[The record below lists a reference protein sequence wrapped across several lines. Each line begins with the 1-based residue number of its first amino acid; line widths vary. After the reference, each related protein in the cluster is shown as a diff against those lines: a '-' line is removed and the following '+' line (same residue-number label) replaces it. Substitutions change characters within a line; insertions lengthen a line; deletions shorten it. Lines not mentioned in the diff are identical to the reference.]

1 MEFHMI
7 NITYAT
13 KHTARWT
20 YSAKD
25 FEIPLCHTPPLR
37 SFFIHSLAP
46 GEIASKML
54 RTREACTAAQV
65 PFPRTPSS
73 SGSEPSPQGMMFR
86 PAVLLG
92 LAGRLDL
99 SGLLILAGTS
109 WQLMQHVAY
118 IHHKCGIFKFQISNF
133 KF

>member
-1 MEFHMI
+1 MHD
-7 NITYAT
+7 TY
-13 KHTARWT
+13 
-20 YSAKD
+20 
-25 FEIPLCHTPPLR
+25 FL
-37 SFFIHSLAP
+37 IHSFAL

-54 RTREACTAAQV
+54 RTRGACTEAQV
-65 PFPRTPSS
+65 PFPRTPSF

-92 LAGRLDL
+92 LAGCLDL